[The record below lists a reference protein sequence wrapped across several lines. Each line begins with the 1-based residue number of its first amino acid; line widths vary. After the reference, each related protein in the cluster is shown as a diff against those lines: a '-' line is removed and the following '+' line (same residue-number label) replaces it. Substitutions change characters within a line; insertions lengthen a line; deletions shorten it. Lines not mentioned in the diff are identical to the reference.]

1 VLATSRL
8 RERGFTGIA
17 CASAGIN
24 TRQAARPPDEACE
37 VAVQYGLSL
46 TDHRPQRLT
55 RELVDA
61 NDLIVVMEAGQ
72 LESIRRA
79 YPDAV
84 DRTVL
89 LSLFDRYAKGGY
101 ARYHIADPYSQ
112 PRVAFEECYRRIDHA
127 LAALLSSI
135 GEASPDRN

>member
-1 VLATSRL
+1 MKR
-8 RERGFTGIA
+8 
-17 CASAGIN
+17 
-24 TRQAARPPDEACE
+24 ARWPFST
-37 VAVQYGLSL
+37 GLSL
-46 TDHRPQRLT
+46 TDHRPQQLT

-84 DRTVL
+84 DRMVL
-89 LSLFDRYAKGGY
+89 LSLFDRHAKGGY
-101 ARYHIADPYSQ
+101 ARYHIADPYAQ
-112 PRVAFEECYRRIDHA
+112 PRVAFEECYRRIDRA
-127 LAALLSSI
+127 LAALLSSV